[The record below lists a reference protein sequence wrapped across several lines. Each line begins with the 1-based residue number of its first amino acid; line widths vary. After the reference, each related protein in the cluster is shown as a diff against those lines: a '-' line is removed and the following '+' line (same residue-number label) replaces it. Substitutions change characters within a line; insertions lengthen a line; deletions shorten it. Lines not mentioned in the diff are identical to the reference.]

1 MKNDKRDNFTYAV
14 KNKLAKR
21 VAIELKIENITFDYL
36 RQKLCQCLYFS
47 PRKYDSWTLNEYM
60 NKMFLNTQLG
70 KYGKYDIK
78 NSMRTIYLLKIDEV
92 LLEIMIIE

>member
-47 PRKYDSWTLNEYM
+47 PRKYDSWTLNE
-60 NKMFLNTQLG
+60 
-70 KYGKYDIK
+70 
-78 NSMRTIYLLKIDEV
+78 
-92 LLEIMIIE
+92 